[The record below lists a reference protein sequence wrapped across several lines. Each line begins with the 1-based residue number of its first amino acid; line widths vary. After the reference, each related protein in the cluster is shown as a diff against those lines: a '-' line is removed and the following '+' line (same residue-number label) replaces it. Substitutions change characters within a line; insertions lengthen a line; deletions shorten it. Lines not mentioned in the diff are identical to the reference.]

1 MKNINRDYFLIEKL
15 KKGDSKAYSYL
26 MDRYYRILC
35 VYANSLT
42 NDNTK
47 SEDIV
52 QNIFVKIWLN
62 RKKINSSIKIKNY
75 LYKSVYNE
83 FIDQYRK
90 NKPLVYL
97 EKKHIKA
104 INQIVDEKDGLL
116 ENLIL
121 KLNSEIEKL
130 PKKCKNI
137 FILNKKDG
145 LTHAE
150 IADYMNISVK
160 TVEGH
165 MTRAF
170 KILNERLG
178 DKLKKILFLLFGTK
192 NPNEFYTF

>member
-15 KKGDSKAYSYL
+15 KKGDSKAFSYL

>member
-1 MKNINRDYFLIEKL
+1 MQNINKDYFLLEKL
-15 KKGDSKAYSYL
+15 KKGDSKAYSFL
-26 MDRYYRILC
+26 MDSYYKRLC
-35 VYANSLT
+35 GYANSLT
-42 NDNTK
+42 NDIAK

-52 QNIFVKIWLN
+52 QNIFVKIWVN
-62 RKKINSSIKIKNY
+62 RKKISSDIQIKNY

-104 INQIVDEKDGLL
+104 VNQIVNEKDGLL
-116 ENLIL
+116 DNLIL
-121 KLNSEIEKL
+121 KLDSEIEKL

-137 FILNKKDG
+137 FLLNKKDG
-145 LTHAE
+145 LTHTE

-165 MTRAF
+165 MSRAF
-170 KILNERLG
+170 KILNDSLG
-178 DKLKKILFLLFGTK
+178 VKIKKILFILFNTK
-192 NPNEFYTF
+192 KTKSIL

>member
-1 MKNINRDYFLIEKL
+1 MQNINKDYFLLEKL
-15 KKGDSKAYSYL
+15 KKGDSKAYSFL
-26 MDRYYRILC
+26 MDSYYKRLC
-35 VYANSLT
+35 GYANSLT
-42 NDNTK
+42 NDIAK

-52 QNIFVKIWLN
+52 QNIFVKIWVN
-62 RKKINSSIKIKNY
+62 RKKISSDIQIKNY

-104 INQIVDEKDGLL
+104 VNQIVNEKDGLL
-116 ENLIL
+116 DNLIL
-121 KLNSEIEKL
+121 KLDSEINKL

-137 FILNKKDG
+137 FLLNKKDG
-145 LTHAE
+145 LTHTE

-165 MTRAF
+165 MSRAF
-170 KILNERLG
+170 KILNDSLG
-178 DKLKKILFLLFGTK
+178 CKIKKILFILFNTK
-192 NPNEFYTF
+192 KTKSIL

>member
-1 MKNINRDYFLIEKL
+1 MQNINKDYFLLEKL
-15 KKGDSKAYSYL
+15 KKGDPKAYAFL
-26 MDRYYRILC
+26 MDSYYKRLSG
-35 VYANSLT
+35 YANSLT
-42 NDNTK
+42 NDVAK

-52 QNIFVKIWLN
+52 QNIFVKIWVN
-62 RKKINSSIKIKNY
+62 RKKLNSNIQIKNY
-75 LYKSVYNE
+75 LYRSVYNE

-104 INQIVDEKDGLL
+104 VNQIINENDSLL
-116 ENLIL
+116 DNLIL
-121 KLNSEIEKL
+121 KLNTEIEKL

-137 FILNKKDG
+137 FLLNKKEG

-150 IADYMNISVK
+150 IADHMNISIK

-170 KILNERLG
+170 KILNDRLG
-178 DKLKKILFLLFGTK
+178 GKVRKILFLLFNNNK
-192 NPNEFYTF
+192 LKPIL

>member
-1 MKNINRDYFLIEKL
+1 MQNINKDYFLLEKL
-15 KKGDSKAYSYL
+15 KKGDSKAYSFL
-26 MDRYYRILC
+26 MDSYYKRLC
-35 VYANSLT
+35 GYANSLT
-42 NDNTK
+42 NDIAK

-52 QNIFVKIWLN
+52 QNIFVKIWVN
-62 RKKINSSIKIKNY
+62 RKKISSDIQIKNY

-104 INQIVDEKDGLL
+104 VNQIVNEKDGLL
-116 ENLIL
+116 DNLIL
-121 KLNSEIEKL
+121 KLDSEIEKL

-137 FILNKKDG
+137 FLLNKKDG
-145 LTHAE
+145 LTHTE

-165 MTRAF
+165 MSRAF
-170 KILNERLG
+170 KILNDSLG
-178 DKLKKILFLLFGTK
+178 GKIKKILFILFNTK
-192 NPNEFYTF
+192 KTKSIL

>member
-1 MKNINRDYFLIEKL
+1 MQNINKDYFLLEKL
-15 KKGDSKAYSYL
+15 KKGDSKAYSFL
-26 MDRYYRILC
+26 MDSYYKRLC
-35 VYANSLT
+35 GYANSLT
-42 NDNTK
+42 NDIAK

-52 QNIFVKIWLN
+52 QNIFVKIWVN
-62 RKKINSSIKIKNY
+62 RKKISSDIQIKNY

-104 INQIVDEKDGLL
+104 VNQIVNEKDGLL
-116 ENLIL
+116 DNLIL
-121 KLNSEIEKL
+121 KLDSEIEKL

-137 FILNKKDG
+137 FLLNKKDG
-145 LTHAE
+145 LTHTE

-165 MTRAF
+165 MSRAF
-170 KILNERLG
+170 KILNDSLG
-178 DKLKKILFLLFGTK
+178 CKIKKILFILFNTK
-192 NPNEFYTF
+192 KTKSIL

>member
-1 MKNINRDYFLIEKL
+1 MQNINKDYFLLEKL
-15 KKGDSKAYSYL
+15 KKGDSKAYSFL
-26 MDRYYRILC
+26 MDSYYKRLC
-35 VYANSLT
+35 GYANSLT
-42 NDNTK
+42 NDVAK

-52 QNIFVKIWLN
+52 QNIFVKIWVN
-62 RKKINSSIKIKNY
+62 RKKISSDIQIKNY

-104 INQIVDEKDGLL
+104 VNQIVNEKDGLL
-116 ENLIL
+116 DNLIL
-121 KLNSEIEKL
+121 KLDSEIEKL

-137 FILNKKDG
+137 FLLNKKDG
-145 LTHAE
+145 LTHTE

-165 MTRAF
+165 MSRAF
-170 KILNERLG
+170 KILNDSLG
-178 DKLKKILFLLFGTK
+178 GKIKKILFILFNTK
-192 NPNEFYTF
+192 KTKSIL

>member
-62 RKKINSSIKIKNY
+62 RKKINSSIRIKNY

-97 EKKHIKA
+97 EKRHIKA

-192 NPNEFYTF
+192 NPNEFYRF

>member
-1 MKNINRDYFLIEKL
+1 MQNINKDYFLLEKL
-15 KKGDSKAYSYL
+15 KKGDSKAYSFL
-26 MDRYYRILC
+26 MDSYYKRLC
-35 VYANSLT
+35 GYANSLT
-42 NDNTK
+42 NDIAK

-52 QNIFVKIWLN
+52 QNIFVKIWVN
-62 RKKINSSIKIKNY
+62 RKKISSDIQIKNY

-104 INQIVDEKDGLL
+104 VNQIVNEKDGLL
-116 ENLIL
+116 DNLIL
-121 KLNSEIEKL
+121 KLDSEIEKL

-137 FILNKKDG
+137 FLLNKKDG
-145 LTHAE
+145 LTHTE

-165 MTRAF
+165 MSRAF
-170 KILNERLG
+170 KILNDSLG
-178 DKLKKILFLLFGTK
+178 GKIKKILFILFNTK
-192 NPNEFYTF
+192 KTKSII